1 LNQKTF
7 RSAIQDS
14 NALFLQNLTKKSIA
28 NGIKVVYQEVSNQKW
43 KKITELCAVIVQ
55 QMDLEQL
62 PEPEAPII
70 SAIRS
75 AETDELAIITTESFC
90 KFYRSA

>member
-14 NALFLQNLTKKSIA
+14 NALVLQNLIKKSIA
-28 NGIKVVYQEVSNQKW
+28 NGIKAVYQEVSNQKW
-43 KKITELCAVIVQ
+43 KKFTELCAVIVQ

-62 PEPEAPII
+62 PEPPII
-70 SAIRS
+70 SAIS
-75 AETDELAIITTESFC
+75 STEMDELAIITTESFC